1 METYL
6 LVRALCSALGDS
18 LGMASALCQ
27 LTKLLFQ
34 LECPSYAQVS
44 LAGRERAVG
53 RAWVIPEAAALRLVR
68 WFPAF
73 PGGDGVLPA
82 EC

>member
-53 RAWVIPEAAALRLVR
+53 
-68 WFPAF
+68 
-73 PGGDGVLPA
+73 
-82 EC
+82 